1 MKKLTMNYEKKKEA
15 NQDKLDQILKSL
27 FPLLATTTTII
38 DEETVQVTISNLKF
52 LPNGLKDLTHTM
64 LTGPSGAQGKLC
76 LCTETETESKTKIL
90 RMWHNGF
97 HYRASLADS
106 LGSSPVLTIRNGKIV
121 ETNIGKLETTDTREW
136 INKDG
141 K

>member
-1 MKKLTMNYEKKKEA
+1 MKKVTMNYQKKKEA

-27 FPLLATTTTII
+27 FPLLATNTTII
-38 DEETVQVTISNLKF
+38 DEETVQVTIPNIKL

-64 LTGPSGAQGKLC
+64 LTGPSGTQGKLC

-106 LGSSPVLTIRNGKIV
+106 LGSNPVLTIRNGKIV
-121 ETNIGKLETTDTREW
+121 ETNIVKLETTDTREW
-136 INKDG
+136 IKKDG

>member
-38 DEETVQVTISNLKF
+38 DEETVLVTIPNLKF

-64 LTGPSGAQGKLC
+64 LTGPSGTEGKLC
-76 LCTETETESKTKIL
+76 LCIDTESKTKIL

-106 LGSSPVLTIRNGKIV
+106 LGSSPVLTTRNGKIV
-121 ETNIGKLETTDTREW
+121 ETNIGKLETTDMREW